1 MRTNARSL
9 HPRIWTHKFQLL
21 KLAPQTADRQP
32 LVPDFTVCSE
42 VWDAM
47 LETVPE
53 TEMVS
58 QTGKMVRWPNIIY
71 CQMSDATTTA
81 AVSDRIRLTYPID
94 QSGTEWTIEGLGES
108 NDMFMTFDL
117 TRLG

>member
-9 HPRIWTHKFQLL
+9 HPHIWTHKFQLL
-21 KLAPQTADRQP
+21 KRAPQTADRQP
-32 LVPDFTVCSE
+32 LVPDFTLSSE

-53 TEMVS
+53 TELVS
-58 QTGKMVRWPNIIY
+58 QTGKMVRWPNVLY
-71 CQMSDATTTA
+71 CQMFDATTMA
-81 AVSDRIRLTYPID
+81 AVSDRIRMIFPPD
-94 QSGTEWTIEGLGES
+94 QSGIEWTIEGLGES
-108 NDMFMTFDL
+108 NDMFFTFDL